1 MQDNIE
7 IRRVSAE
14 DFSALRKIYERV
26 RKESFFWMD
35 SREIRPEDFDRDTE
49 GEEIWAAWQGEE
61 AAGFISLWVPER
73 FIHHLFVSRTFQGQ
87 GIGTGL
93 IRKAAE
99 IYGLP
104 LSLKCV
110 CDNRRALDF
119 YCSRGWRITER
130 GKSGEETW
138 YRLELEDRAGGQ
150 VLEQL
155 LIFAFR
161 HRIIE
166 GRNCPAFSA
175 GKERK

>member
-119 YCSRGWRITER
+119 LLQPGMEDHGAGQER
-130 GKSGEETW
+130 GRDLVPAG
-138 YRLELEDRAGGQ
+138 AGGQ

>member
-110 CDNRRALDF
+110 CDNRRSLDF
-119 YCSRGWRITER
+119 YRSRGWRITER

-138 YRLELEDRAGGQ
+138 YRLELEDR
-150 VLEQL
+150 
-155 LIFAFR
+155 FW
-161 HRIIE
+161 
-166 GRNCPAFSA
+166 NSY
-175 GKERK
+175 